1 MRKKCSSNEFDI
13 PCRLGDVDLVLS
25 KPLTQELR
33 EMILSSDS
41 TKVLSRKLREKGI
54 IITDLIYQ
62 NIAELGMLKGYG
74 FLNAD
79 SWKHIYPQEFYDK
92 SMSVK
97 DACAKINDPDRKTYR
112 FFSRVSTEFREFIGN
127 KDVYSYDIRGRKLKS
142 RRDVPKSVLFCFR
155 TGEGNYRE
163 IIEDEGFSV
172 KYFFN
177 LDEFRFIPTIGL
189 VQADDFE
196 SFFPEDVLLFKLP
209 VSNWLRLIG
218 VSDSLIK
225 DFFIKSDKFAAWYRS
240 EDYVKSSR
248 AFNQSKGK
256 EHFIVEG
263 YEKLLNRCSKNDVT
277 LLISKEEYQ
286 GMKDCKGKGYKV
298 RCNKCGTEYLIN
310 VQTEDRITLCPK
322 CKQQECRSYREK
334 SIQLWIESKKL
345 PHEVFFNYKG
355 FQSPETNRAFELDM
369 YIPDLKVAFEFNG
382 YAYHH
387 TGGFAQKSKNYH
399 AMKTETCLKEGIK
412 LYHLWERFS
421 DGLCKSIIA
430 SKLGL
435 NKRVYARKLSLKEI
449 PAKIGNIFFE
459 YNHADGTV
467 RCSKYY
473 ALVSTEIRTKFY
485 VEEEGKRYY
494 ILCCLSLLNRRIQS
508 RHTNAWE
515 LGRFATQRGYTIV
528 GGYTTLLKEAVKHL
542 KALGVEEVMSYCNRD
557 LSPDPTQTFYAKQG
571 FDYLGESGSIYKYW
585 ASKATEY
592 RGVEYHVGD
601 VINRQHFQ
609 KQKLLQYYKEMGLD
623 LPEPCTEQ
631 TLAAS
636 LGFYPVYNSGNFKY
650 RLKI

>member
-127 KDVYSYDIRGRKLKS
+127 KDVYSYDIRGRELKS
-142 RRDVPKSVLFCFR
+142 RREVPKSVIFCFR

-196 SFFPEDVLLFKLP
+196 SFFPEDVLSFKLP
-209 VSNWLRLIG
+209 VSNWLRLLG
-218 VSDSLIK
+218 VSDSLIR
-225 DFFIKSDKFAAWYRS
+225 DFFMKSTKFLAWYKS

-256 EHFIVEG
+256 
-263 YEKLLNRCSKNDVT
+263 
-277 LLISKEEYQ
+277 SKEDNSKLETSV
-286 GMKDCKGKGYKV
+286 KV
-298 RCNKCGTEYLIN
+298 EVAQSKETS
-310 VQTEDRITLCPK
+310 T
-322 CKQQECRSYREK
+322 RSR
-334 SIQLWIESKKL
+334 SIQLWLESKKL
-345 PHEVFFNYKG
+345 EHEVLFNYVEG
-355 FQSPETNRAFELDM
+355 SLSMDM
-369 YIPDLKVAFEFNG
+369 YIPTLMIAFEFND
-382 YAYHH
+382 YNNHH
-387 TGGFAQKSKNYH
+387 TGGFAQKPKNYH

-528 GGYTTLLKEAVKHL
+528 GGYTTLLKEAVKYL
-542 KALGVEEVMSYCNRD
+542 KVLGVEEVMSYCNRD

-631 TLAAS
+631 TLAAV